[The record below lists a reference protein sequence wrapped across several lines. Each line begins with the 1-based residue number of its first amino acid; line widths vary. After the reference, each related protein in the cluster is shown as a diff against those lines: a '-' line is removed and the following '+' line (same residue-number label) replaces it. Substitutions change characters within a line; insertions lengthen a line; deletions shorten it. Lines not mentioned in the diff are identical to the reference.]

1 MSVGLVKINIGY
13 IGGVVGI
20 VGLFKVVLVI
30 ENVVILFSFNYVGVL
45 IDLDSFGFWVDIV
58 LMLWLVVDEL

>member
-30 ENVVILFSFNYVGVL
+30 ENVVILFSFNYVGVV

>member
-1 MSVGLVKINIGY
+1 MVKINIGY